1 MSISSSLTA
10 NFHLDVLY
18 LRNIRKN
25 FRFSTSSSVVI
36 HAEGQ
41 LEHMPVNLNLRI
53 PFEKDVMVISPPCP

>member
-10 NFHLDVLY
+10 NSIWTSFTSGTLE
-18 LRNIRKN
+18 RIS
-25 FRFSTSSSVVI
+25 FFTSSSVVI